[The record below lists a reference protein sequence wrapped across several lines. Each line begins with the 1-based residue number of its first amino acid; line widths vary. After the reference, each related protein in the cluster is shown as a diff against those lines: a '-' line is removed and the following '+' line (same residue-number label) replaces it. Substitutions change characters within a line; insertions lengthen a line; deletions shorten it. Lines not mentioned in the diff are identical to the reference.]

1 MRAFWQECV
10 ENLKGPENSSYAQ
23 FVQLMSHYQL
33 KHIYLEIILW
43 SISRL
48 LNMGDAISVTGWCS
62 EKKLIRKNKNP
73 VLLKKALSQLKD
85 YPWGFSKLFWAA
97 VVAATWKEIKSL
109 KMVLFT
115 NNFFKMGPEECLVVF
130 VIVFFI
136 WNSLKVRL
144 NSHS

>member
-33 KHIYLEIILW
+33 KHICLEIILW

-48 LNMGDAISVTGWCS
+48 LNMGDAISVTGWCP

-73 VLLKKALSQLKD
+73 QLLKKALSQLKD
-85 YPWGFSKLFWAA
+85 YPWGFSKLSWAA

-115 NNFFKMGPEECLVVF
+115 NNFFKMDLKNVSLF
-130 VIVFFI
+130 LLLFFLFGI
-136 WNSLKVRL
+136 HLK
-144 NSHS
+144 

>member
-48 LNMGDAISVTGWCS
+48 LNMGDAISVTGWCP

-73 VLLKKALSQLKD
+73 QLLKKALSQLKD

-115 NNFFKMGPEECLVVF
+115 NNFFKMDLKNVSLF
-130 VIVFFI
+130 LLLFFLFGI
-136 WNSLKVRL
+136 HLK
-144 NSHS
+144 

>member
-73 VLLKKALSQLKD
+73 QLLKKALSQLKD
-85 YPWGFSKLFWAA
+85 YPWGFSKHFWAA
-97 VVAATWKEIKSL
+97 VVAATWKEVKSL

-115 NNFFKMGPEECLVVF
+115 NNVFKMGPEECLVF

>member
-43 SISRL
+43 SISRS
-48 LNMGDAISVTGWCS
+48 LNMGDTISVTGWCS

-73 VLLKKALSQLKD
+73 QLLKKALSQLKD
-85 YPWGFSKLFWAA
+85 YPWGFSKHFT
-97 VVAATWKEIKSL
+97 TWKEVKSL

-115 NNFFKMGPEECLVVF
+115 NNVFKMGPEECLVF